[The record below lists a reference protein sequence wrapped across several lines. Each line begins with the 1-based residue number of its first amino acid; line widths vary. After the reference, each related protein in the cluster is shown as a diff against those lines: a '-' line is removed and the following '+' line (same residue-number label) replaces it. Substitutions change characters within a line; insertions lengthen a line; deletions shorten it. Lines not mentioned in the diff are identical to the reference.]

1 MAYLCVFLNI
11 CIVQLVQ
18 FSCKIVKQGYKFF
31 NNIFY
36 IINTCIMK
44 VFTKISMA
52 ATLITFGALGFTG
65 ITMAATTPSLGM
77 ATSYGALSTTLTV
90 TSSFVTIN
98 GSIGYSTLSSIYPLG
113 VHLYS

>member
-1 MAYLCVFLNI
+1 
-11 CIVQLVQ
+11 
-18 FSCKIVKQGYKFF
+18 
-31 NNIFY
+31 
-36 IINTCIMK
+36 MK

-90 TSSFVTIN
+90 TSSSVTIN

-113 VHLYS
+113 VHLYSGSLAPFSTAGSDQATALTALGA